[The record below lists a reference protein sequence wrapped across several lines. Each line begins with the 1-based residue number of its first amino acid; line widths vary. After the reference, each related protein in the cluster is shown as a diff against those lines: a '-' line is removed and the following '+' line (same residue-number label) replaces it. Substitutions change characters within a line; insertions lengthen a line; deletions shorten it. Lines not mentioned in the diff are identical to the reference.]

1 MPNIILSDTSAS
13 VSELKKNPMATVSA
27 GDGYPVAILNRNQ
40 PAFYCVPAEL
50 YERMLD
56 ALDDQ
61 DLVNLV
67 TERSNQQQFVKK
79 LKKCSENPHIPS
91 AKLRGLKD
99 CYKIKLRVLGFRL
112 VYQVIDDMLI
122 IAVVAVGKRERSNVY
137 NLASERMR

>member
-1 MPNIILSDTSAS
+1 MTY
-13 VSELKKNPMATVSA
+13 TVKFR
-27 GDGYPVAILNRNQ
+27 D
-40 PAFYCVPAEL
+40 
-50 YERMLD
+50 D
-56 ALDDQ
+56 ALKEWLKLDK
-61 DLVNLV
+61 
-67 TERSNQQQFVKK
+67 SIQQQFAKK

-99 CYKIKLRVLGFRL
+99 CYKIKLL